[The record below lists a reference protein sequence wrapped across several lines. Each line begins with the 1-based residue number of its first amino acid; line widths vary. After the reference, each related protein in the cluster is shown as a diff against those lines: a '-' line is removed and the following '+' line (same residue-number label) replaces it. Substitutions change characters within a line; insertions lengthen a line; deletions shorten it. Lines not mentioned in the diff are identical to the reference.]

1 MGVIISHS
9 EVKHQVLLAG
19 YVLLGSIV
27 QGGLSSL
34 SAVLLDHTAHNKL
47 QLIS

>member
-9 EVKHQVLLAG
+9 EVKHQVQLAR

-34 SAVLLDHTAHNKL
+34 SAVLLDHTVHNKL